1 MKQLKLRFRVLAFVV
16 IGLLA
21 LAGVYGV
28 YSVSTYGSRWIS
40 STRNTRYRSAKS
52 SVIPGDIIDRRGVV
66 VATTDENGERIYQ
79 SNILSRS
86 SMVHL
91 LGDDEGNIAN
101 GVEAFQA
108 NYLLGF
114 ETSLTERVTAFLN
127 GETRRG
133 DNVTITAD
141 SRLCTEI
148 VNIFRNTS
156 NLKGKCGAVVV
167 MNYKTGEVLACA
179 TYPCYDIND
188 YRTKY
193 NELVADKKGLPL
205 MNRPLTGGYRPGST
219 FKTVVAAGALIEGKI
234 TQGTREHCGKIWD
247 KYPFKCLSS
256 HGNINVVTSLERS
269 CNIFIPATVKYGWGE
284 TTQWVKIR
292 LNPGK

>member
-1 MKQLKLRFRVLAFVV
+1 MKQQKLRFRVLAFVV

-66 VATTDENGERIYQ
+66 VATTDENGDRVYQ

-101 GVEAFQA
+101 GVESFQA

-114 ETSLTERVTAFLN
+114 ETSLTERVTTFLS
-127 GETRRG
+127 GKTRRG

-156 NLKGKCGAVVV
+156 NLKGK
-167 MNYKTGEVLACA
+167 
-179 TYPCYDIND
+179 
-188 YRTKY
+188 
-193 NELVADKKGLPL
+193 
-205 MNRPLTGGYRPGST
+205 
-219 FKTVVAAGALIEGKI
+219 
-234 TQGTREHCGKIWD
+234 
-247 KYPFKCLSS
+247 
-256 HGNINVVTSLERS
+256 
-269 CNIFIPATVKYGWGE
+269 
-284 TTQWVKIR
+284 
-292 LNPGK
+292 

>member
-101 GVEAFQA
+101 GVDSFQA

-114 ETSLTERVTAFLN
+114 ETSLTERVTAFLS

-167 MNYKTGEVLACA
+167 MNYKTGEVLALPRTA
-179 TYPCYDIND
+179 PARKAPGAARDRARWWPRPC
-188 YRTKY
+188 TG
-193 NELVADKKGLPL
+193 AWWP
-205 MNRPLTGGYRPGST
+205 RPSPMTAS
-219 FKTVVAAGALIEGKI
+219 
-234 TQGTREHCGKIWD
+234 
-247 KYPFKCLSS
+247 
-256 HGNINVVTSLERS
+256 
-269 CNIFIPATVKYGWGE
+269 
-284 TTQWVKIR
+284 
-292 LNPGK
+292 